1 MSIAP
6 DPTKLP
12 PKRRQRNPYAAFAI
26 RFLLLGAIVLVV
38 VLAVQELRSRGTQP
52 VGVSVANYRAIARA
66 DGRPAPGFT
75 MPALD
80 GDGTISLSTY
90 EGRVVVLNFWASW
103 CAPCRLEASGLERA
117 WADFRGRGV
126 QFLGINYRDDR
137 AAARAFQEE
146 FGITYPS
153 VFDPG
158 GTLAFDYE
166 LIGLPTTFIIG
177 PDGRII
183 YRFTGYL
190 SGTVLRS
197 ALADVLGG
205 EVT

>member
-1 MSIAP
+1 MSHVP
-6 DPTKLP
+6 DPVEWP
-12 PKRRQRNPYAAFAI
+12 PERTRNPYAALAI
-26 RFLLLGAIVLVV
+26 RLTLLGIV
-38 VLAVQELRSRGTQP
+38 VLLIGLAVGELRSRGTQG
-52 VGVSVANYRAIARA
+52 VGVSVANYRAIAKA

-75 MPALD
+75 MPSLD

-90 EGRVVVLNFWASW
+90 EGRTVVLNFWASW
-103 CAPCRLEASGLERA
+103 CAPCRLEAPGLERA
-117 WADFRGRGV
+117 SVDFRERGV
-126 QFLGINYRDDR
+126 QFVGVDFRDDR

-158 GTLAFDYE
+158 GTLADDYE

-190 SGTVLRS
+190 NGTVLRS

-205 EVT
+205 QVT